1 MQNRIYAQFA
11 VMISKLFF
19 WSISLL
25 LIVFAIFLASRQ
37 IGYVW
42 DWWSIWKY
50 RQKFIDG
57 WLMTVSLSLSSLV
70 ASLFLAVLF
79 LALQKSTSRLVCA
92 FSEFWVQ
99 LIRGTPFLVQIL
111 VFYYVIAT
119 ALGTDNR
126 FLMSILI
133 LSNFSAAYST
143 EILRASLESLSK
155 DQSETAR
162 SFGMTAFQ
170 SLRYVIAPQVFRQSL
185 PGLAG
190 QLCSLVKDS
199 SLLSIIAVGE
209 LTLNAQEVN
218 SLSYSTLEAYVALTV
233 GYLLLTWPISYFSK
247 FLEAQFKYGN

>member
-1 MQNRIYAQFA
+1 
-11 VMISKLFF
+11 MISKIFL
-19 WSISLL
+19 WTISLL
-25 LIVFAIFLASRQ
+25 VIVLAVLLASQ
-37 IGYVW
+37 EIGYSW
-42 DWWSIWKY
+42 EWYSLWKY

-57 WLMTVSLSLSSLV
+57 WVMTVSLSLSSLV
-70 ASLFLAVLF
+70 ASLLLAVLF
-79 LALQKSTSRLVCA
+79 LALQKSNSKLVRA
-92 FSEFWVQ
+92 FSEFWIQ

-119 ALGTDNR
+119 ALGTDDR
-126 FLMSILI
+126 FLMSVLI

-143 EILRASLESLSK
+143 EILRASLESLSR

-162 SFGMTAFQ
+162 SFGMTNYQ
-170 SLRYVIAPQVFRQSL
+170 SLRYVIAPQVFRHSL

-218 SLSYSTLEAYVALTV
+218 SLTYSTLEAYMALTV

-247 FLEAQFKYGN
+247 FLEARLKYGY